1 MKSTRKGL
9 RDGSIEKDNYER
21 LRCASCDTALGTE
34 DSDEEIYTVRRCP
47 DCGAEWKEL
56 P

>member
-9 RDGSIEKDNYER
+9 RDGDIEKDNYER
-21 LRCASCDTALGTE
+21 LHCASCGTSLGTE
-34 DSDEEIYTVRRCP
+34 DPDDEIYTVRRCP
-47 DCGAEWKEL
+47 DCGVEFKEL